1 MNCNDLTTNEIQIT
15 YQKFS
20 KPPPMPLNY
29 NFDRPTSN
37 NKQYNSP
44 EYYQIAKQAFYDEIR
59 QFDTSIAEN
68 YVKIMLKND
77 RIM

>member
-1 MNCNDLTTNEIQIT
+1 
-15 YQKFS
+15 
-20 KPPPMPLNY
+20 MPLNY